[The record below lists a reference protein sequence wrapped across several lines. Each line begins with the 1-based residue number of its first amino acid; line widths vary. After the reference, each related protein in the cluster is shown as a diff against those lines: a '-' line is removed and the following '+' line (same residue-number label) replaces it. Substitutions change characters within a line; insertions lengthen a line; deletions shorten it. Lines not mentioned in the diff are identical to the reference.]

1 MNYTL
6 LSEKNALIDEFNGD
20 VQQINALRNQIVDY
34 LEKAASAVMDEAIYT
49 KMMQTNKE
57 ITDKLDEVRTLI
69 TKLKRKRQLEKIY
82 NTLDEITNLK
92 ERFIMYFEQ
101 LKESVQDYKKQQ
113 RFKQYQKENV
123 DIVSSNVPTGY
134 FDDCNTKK
142 DLIRKY
148 KKLVKKYHPD
158 NGGDALIF
166 VEINQQFEKKKGE
179 LS

>member
-6 LSEKNALIDEFNGD
+6 LSEKNALIDEFNDD

-34 LEKAASAVMDEAIYT
+34 LEKAASAVMDDAIYA

-82 NTLDEITNLK
+82 NILNQITDLK
-92 ERFIMYFEQ
+92 GQLIICFEQ
-101 LKESVQDYKKQQ
+101 LKEFIQDYKKQQ

-123 DIVSSNVPTGY
+123 DVVSSNTSAGY
-134 FDDCNTKK
+134 FDKCNTKK

>member
-34 LEKAASAVMDEAIYT
+34 LEKAASAVMDEAIYA

-82 NTLDEITNLK
+82 NKYSKNKSDYVVSNWPIYDISKEIQKSNNIAEYINVSFENIQVMIFKNYDEILK
-92 ERFIMYFEQ
+92 TTFGDYMQ
-101 LKESVQDYKKQQ
+101 LPPEDKRKSHGLEAYWRNDNEEKE
-113 RFKQYQKENV
+113 
-123 DIVSSNVPTGY
+123 
-134 FDDCNTKK
+134 C
-142 DLIRKY
+142 
-148 KKLVKKYHPD
+148 
-158 NGGDALIF
+158 
-166 VEINQQFEKKKGE
+166 
-179 LS
+179 

>member
-6 LSEKNALIDEFNGD
+6 LSEKNALIDEFNDD
-20 VQQINALRNQIVDY
+20 VQQINALRNQIVNY
-34 LEKAASAVMDEAIYT
+34 LETTADTVMDIAIYT
-49 KMMQTNKE
+49 KMMQTNKK

-69 TKLKRKRQLEKIY
+69 TKLKRKHQLEKIY
-82 NTLDEITNLK
+82 NTLNEITDLK
-92 ERFIMYFEQ
+92 GWFIMYFEQ
-101 LKESVQDYKKQQ
+101 LKESVRDYKKQQ

-123 DIVSSNVPTGY
+123 DVVSSNTLTGY
-134 FDDCNTKK
+134 FDKCNTKK

-166 VEINQQFEKKKGE
+166 IEINQQYEKKKGE

>member
-34 LEKAASAVMDEAIYT
+34 LEKAASAVMDEAIYA

-142 DLIRKY
+142 I
-148 KKLVKKYHPD
+148 
-158 NGGDALIF
+158 
-166 VEINQQFEKKKGE
+166 
-179 LS
+179 

>member
-34 LEKAASAVMDEAIYT
+34 LEKAASAVMDEAIYV

-158 NGGDALIF
+158 NGGDTLIF

>member
-20 VQQINALRNQIVDY
+20 VQQINALRNQIVNY
-34 LEKAASAVMDEAIYT
+34 LEKAASAVMDEAIYA

-69 TKLKRKRQLEKIY
+69 TKLKRKRQLDKIY
-82 NTLDEITNLK
+82 DTLNEIMDLK
-92 ERFIMYFEQ
+92 GLFIMYFEQ
-101 LKESVQDYKKQQ
+101 LKESIQNYKKQQ

-123 DIVSSNVPTGY
+123 DIVSSNVPTSY

-148 KKLVKKYHPD
+148 KKLAKKYHPD
-158 NGGDALIF
+158 NSGDALIF